1 MKNNN
6 EYMCTECGET
16 SSGCSENECLV
27 SLNQNLQ

>member
-6 EYMCTECGET
+6 EYTCTECGGT